1 MDIYRA
7 LNADVPLS
15 LFIVMHQGIPKLSS
29 EEDLRLVTSFHTNVH
44 ALADSLGDEL
54 QRWQQKQYQDQAED
68 MMGKLRREGLLA
80 EKADTMLLKETLM
93 RDYQRLGSR
102 VGSRSLVGL
111 LGASEVVLEETMPG
125 DRHLS
130 SLLLA
135 GQRYMTSLG
144 FRPGQGIM
152 HETWLLFRGS
162 VHYDIMDHLIR
173 TRTEIYQDSPNK
185 PFKHIRYMTT
195 STFDLVYQTGEGLTA
210 EPHED
215 VPMQQ
220 VAFAINKG
228 QLPYSVFRHNIAI
241 LMEDVGEHALT
252 FHASFW
258 QRKLG
263 LGIGKEFVLRFR
275 LPEGKDHLQSLIRG
289 LSNMGPLGSEIV
301 KQGAMTAGRRV
312 L

>member
-15 LFIVMHQGIPKLSS
+15 LFTVLHQGIPKLSS
-29 EEDLRLVTSFHTNVH
+29 EEDLQLVTSFHDKVH
-44 ALADSLGDEL
+44 ALASSLDDEL
-54 QRWQQKQYQDQAED
+54 QHWQQKQYNDQAEE
-68 MMGKLRREGLLA
+68 MMSKLQREGLLA
-80 EKADTMLLKETLM
+80 EKVETVLLKETLL

-102 VGSRSLVGL
+102 IGSHSLVGL
-111 LGASEVVLEETMPG
+111 LGASEVVLDETMPN
-125 DRHLS
+125 DAQLIRLAT
-130 SLLLA
+130 A

-144 FRPGQGIM
+144 FKPRQGIM

-173 TRTEIYQDSPNK
+173 TRTEIYQDNPDK
-185 PFKHIRYMTT
+185 PFKHVHYMTT

-220 VAFAINKG
+220 VSFAINKG
-228 QLPYSVFRHNIAI
+228 QLPYSIFRHNVAI
-241 LMEDVGEHALT
+241 LMEEAGEHALT

-263 LGIGKEFVLRFR
+263 LGIGKEFTLRFR
-275 LPEGKDHLQSLIRG
+275 LPEGEEHLQSLIEG
-289 LSNMGPLGSEIV
+289 LSHMGTLGNEIV
-301 KQGAMTAGRRV
+301 KQGAMTVGRRV

>member
-7 LNADVPLS
+7 LSADVPLS
-15 LFIVMHQGIPKLSS
+15 LFTVLHQGIPKLSS
-29 EEDLRLVTSFHTNVH
+29 EEDLQLVTSFHDNVH

-54 QRWQQKQYQDQAED
+54 QQWHQKQYHDQVEE
-68 MMGKLRREGLLA
+68 MIGKLRREGLLA
-80 EKADTMLLKETLM
+80 EKVDAELLEETLM

-102 VGSRSLVGL
+102 IGSRSLIGL
-111 LGASEVVLEETMPG
+111 LGASEVVLDETLPT
-125 DRHLS
+125 DALLS
-130 SLLLA
+130 RLMLA
-135 GQRYMTSLG
+135 GQRYMASLG
-144 FRPGQGIM
+144 FKPGQGIM
-152 HETWLLFRGS
+152 HETWLLFRSS

-173 TRTEIYQDSPNK
+173 TRTEIYQDSPDK
-185 PFKHIRYMTT
+185 PFKHIHYMVT

-220 VAFAINKG
+220 ITLAINKG
-228 QLPYSVFRHNIAI
+228 QLPYSVFRHDIAV
-241 LMEDVGEHALT
+241 LMEEVGEHALT

-275 LPEGKDHLQSLIRG
+275 LPEGEEHLQSLMRG
-289 LSNMGPLGSEIV
+289 LSSIGPLGNEIV
-301 KQGAMTAGRRV
+301 KQGALTLGRRV